1 MYKVCKDT
9 KIYSGAMSNWK
20 AGRTSPTVES
30 LAKLAKYFKVPMEY
44 FLDERTNDN

>member
-1 MYKVCKDT
+1 
-9 KIYSGAMSNWK
+9 MSSWK

-44 FLDERTNDN
+44 FLDERTDDN